1 MVIPSDEKLQVLVED
16 LLLLAKGEKGDKSIA
31 SNGLNQKARRSV
43 SYDLMKPLG
52 DHSRRESL
60 NLSLKHRLKVFLTT
74 LTITHSVCLTSFGFS
89 KHPRT
94 KTRTKN
100 VVDIGCTLF
109 NKLVLLGLNHVVN
122 SVSTRFNF
130 FI

>member
-16 LLLLAKGEKGDKSIA
+16 LLLLAKGEKGDRSIA
-31 SNGLNQKARRSV
+31 SNGVGDSLNQNARRSV

-60 NLSLKHRLKVFLTT
+60 NLSLKHRFKVFLTT

-100 VVDIGCTLF
+100 VVDIGCT
-109 NKLVLLGLNHVVN
+109 
-122 SVSTRFNF
+122 
-130 FI
+130 

>member
-31 SNGLNQKARRSV
+31 SNGLNQNARRSV

-52 DHSRRESL
+52 DHSRCESL

-74 LTITHSVCLTSFGFS
+74 LTIIHSVCLTSFGFS

-100 VVDIGCTLF
+100 VVDIGCT
-109 NKLVLLGLNHVVN
+109 
-122 SVSTRFNF
+122 
-130 FI
+130 

>member
-16 LLLLAKGEKGDKSIA
+16 LLLLAKGEIGDKSIA

-60 NLSLKHRLKVFLTT
+60 NLSLKHRLKVFLIT

>member
-1 MVIPSDEKLQVLVED
+1 MVIPSDEKLLVLVEG

-31 SNGLNQKARRSV
+31 SNGLNQNARRSV

-60 NLSLKHRLKVFLTT
+60 NLSLKHRFKVFLTT

-100 VVDIGCTLF
+100 VVDIGCT
-109 NKLVLLGLNHVVN
+109 
-122 SVSTRFNF
+122 
-130 FI
+130 

>member
-16 LLLLAKGEKGDKSIA
+16 LLLLAKGEKGGKSIA